1 MNSRPIWEMHCIGPF
16 TYQEFYYRSKR
27 CSVSKYEFEM
37 LLKVLKERART
48 ALVMRECNVNVP
60 PPIYVLEKT
69 RK

>member
-1 MNSRPIWEMHCIGPF
+1 
-16 TYQEFYYRSKR
+16 
-27 CSVSKYEFEM
+27 M

-48 ALVMRECNVNVP
+48 ALVMREYNVNVP

>member
-1 MNSRPIWEMHCIGPF
+1 
-16 TYQEFYYRSKR
+16 
-27 CSVSKYEFEM
+27 M